1 MISFSEKIGVIRAE
15 KNGEVWEAANRL
27 MFASES
33 AVRRAAEIMSET
45 SEEGLK
51 EVLARELAP
60 IEAET
65 QKMSQELKE
74 IAQINRYWIGEEL
87 YFRFRDFHNL
97 AGEYKI
103 AFAEHDLE

>member
-1 MISFSEKIGVIRAE
+1 
-15 KNGEVWEAANRL
+15 
-27 MFASES
+27 
-33 AVRRAAEIMSET
+33 MSET
-45 SEEGLK
+45 SEGGLK